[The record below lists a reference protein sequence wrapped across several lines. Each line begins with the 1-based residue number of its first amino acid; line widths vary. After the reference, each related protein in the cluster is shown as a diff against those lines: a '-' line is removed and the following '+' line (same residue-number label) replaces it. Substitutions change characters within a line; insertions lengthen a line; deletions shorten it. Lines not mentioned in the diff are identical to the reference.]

1 MQQIVS
7 SSAGIKV
14 IDVPAPVLRPGQ
26 ALVRVERSCVSPGSE
41 LAASASH
48 QESLVA
54 KLRSRPEKALAVWKL
69 FRNSGIDAVKER
81 IAQQTDEYRSMGYS
95 VAGVVV
101 DPGDTDLRAGER
113 VACAGTGFAVHAELV
128 AVPRNLAC
136 RIPDAVS
143 FDAAASVA
151 LGAIALQGVRRAD
164 LDAGSAVGVIGLG
177 AIGQLTVR
185 LAAGAGCDVWVSDL
199 DEGRV
204 AMALRASPRVRRL
217 PKDGIPS
224 MGPGVAEVGGLDAVI
239 VTAASSAPGLLDLAA
254 RLCRIRGRMVVVGD
268 VPVQAER
275 ELMYAKE
282 LEIRLACSYGPGRYD
297 ASYEIEGVDYPAGWV
312 RWTANRNMQAYLDAI
327 AAAPAMYEP
336 LWPAATP
343 AADAPALFAALR
355 GRGELFGL
363 LRYPDRPSAE
373 RAVTSARR
381 GAAKPKDGRVRVA
394 VVGAG
399 EFARLMHFPLL
410 AKDPGVALAA
420 IATRTALTGERLQ
433 RQYEVPH
440 LTTNVDDVLADD
452 AVDAIV
458 VTLRHHEHARVVRDA
473 LRAGKHVFVEKPLAL
488 TDAEV
493 DEIVEAHAAAPD
505 RVLMVGFNRRF
516 APSVALLRDAAAGA
530 GSGEC
535 VLHYR
540 FAAGKL
546 PPTHWTNGP
555 EGGGRLV
562 GEGCHALDL
571 VEHLLGAIEVAEI
584 RPIGRP
590 PQHGHAADAAV
601 LIQSAAGVAHLSY
614 TASAPP
620 SAGKERLEL
629 CAGGMTAVVED
640 YKRAEAG
647 SRTWSAA
654 RADKGHAAG
663 LAAWVQAIRAGG
675 APPIAPE
682 SLVRTARLAIALQAA
697 ADRGLPARWTPDGR

>member
-1 MQQIVS
+1 MEQVVS
-7 SSAGIKV
+7 SKAGIKV

-48 QESLVA
+48 QESLIA
-54 KLRSRPEKALAVWKL
+54 KLRSRPEKALAVWRL
-69 FRNSGIDAVKER
+69 FRNSGLDAVKER
-81 IAQQTDEYRSMGYS
+81 VAQQTDEFRSMGYS

-101 DPGDTDLRAGER
+101 DPGDTDLRAGDR
-113 VACAGTGFAVHAELV
+113 VACAGTGFAVHAELG

-164 LDAGSAVGVIGLG
+164 VDAGSAVGVIGLG

-199 DEGRV
+199 DEARV
-204 AMALRASPRVRRL
+204 ETAIGASPRVRRL
-217 PKDGIPS
+217 PRGGLAE
-224 MGPGVAEVGGLDAVI
+224 MGERVAEVGGLDAVI
-239 VTAASSAPGLLDLAA
+239 VTAASKAPGLLDMAA
-254 RLCRIRGRMVVVGD
+254 KLCRIRGRMVVVGD

-297 ASYEIEGVDYPAGWV
+297 TTYELDGIDYPAGWV
-312 RWTANRNMQAYLDAI
+312 RWTANRNMQAYLEAI
-327 AAAPAMYEP
+327 AAGPAMYEP
-336 LWPAATP
+336 LWPEAMPVAE
-343 AADAPALFAALR
+343 APVLFEALR

-363 LRYPDRPSAE
+363 LRYPEKSSAE
-373 RAVTSARR
+373 RARTSARR
-381 GAAKPKDGRVRVA
+381 GTSKPKDGRVRVA

-410 AKDPGVALAA
+410 AKNPGVALAA
-420 IATRTALTGERLQ
+420 IATRTALTGERLA
-433 RQYEVPH
+433 RQYDVPH

-452 AVDAIV
+452 ALDAIV
-458 VTLRHHEHARVVRDA
+458 VTLRHHEHAKVVRDA

-488 TDAEV
+488 TATEV
-493 DEIVEAHAAAPD
+493 DEIAAAHAEAAG

-516 APSVALLRDAAAGA
+516 APAIELLREAAAKA
-530 GSGEC
+530 APGER

-540 FAAGKL
+540 FAAGRL
-546 PPTHWTNGP
+546 PASHWTNGP

-571 VEHLLGAIEVAEI
+571 VEHLFGPIASAEI
-584 RPIGRP
+584 RPLGRP
-590 PQHGHAADAAV
+590 PQQGHAADAA
-601 LIQSAAGVAHLSY
+601 LMLETSGGIAHLSY

-620 SAGKERLEL
+620 AAGKERLEL
-629 CAGGMTAVVED
+629 CAAGVTAVVED

-647 SRTWSAA
+647 SRVWSAT

-663 LAAWVQAIRAGG
+663 LAAWVRAIREGG
-675 APPIAPE
+675 EPPIAPE
-682 SLVRTARLAIALQAA
+682 SLLRTAHLAIALQAA
-697 ADRGLPARWTPDGR
+697 ADRGTPTRWVPTPP